1 MRDREL
7 GHQRIEHRL
16 AQIRC
21 WLGNLEYCTDVL
33 LNCQTAKYRSLLR
46 EVADAESR
54 PPVHRKIRDV
64 APIQADHPGIGGNE
78 PGYDVEARRFSRAVR
93 PEQANHFASMHGDVD
108 AAQHR
113 PSFEALAQS
122 PPDQTAIVGDQ
133 PRPPLAPSHPG
144 IGTELLV
151 TPVHGFRTPRGV
163 DPEAVFAA
171 GTDDVDPSS

>member
-21 WLGNLEYCTDVL
+21 RLRNLEYCTDVL
-33 LNCQTAKYRSLLR
+33 LDSETAKYRSLLR

-93 PEQANHFASMHGDVD
+93 PEQANHFASLHRDVD
-108 AAQHR
+108 VAQHR

-122 PPDQTAIVGDQ
+122 LPDQTAIVGDQ
-133 PRPPLAPSHPG
+133 PRPPLDPGHPW
-144 IGTELLV
+144 IGTGLLA
-151 TPVHGFRTPRGV
+151 TPVHGFRTLPRV
-163 DPEAVFAA
+163 DPEAAFA
-171 GTDDVDPSS
+171 